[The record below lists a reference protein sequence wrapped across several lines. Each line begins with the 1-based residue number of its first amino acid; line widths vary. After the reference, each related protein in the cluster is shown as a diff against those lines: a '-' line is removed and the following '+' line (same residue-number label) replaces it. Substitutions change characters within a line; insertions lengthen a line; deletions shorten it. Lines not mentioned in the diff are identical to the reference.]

1 MSGSFNTRASSADQ
15 DAEQLRALGY
25 SSDFNRSMSLWE
37 NFSLGFTYLSPVVG
51 VYTLFG
57 LCLAAG
63 GPPMFW
69 SYLLIGAGQ
78 MLVCLIFGEVVSQ
91 FPISGGV
98 YPWARRLVG
107 KRWAWMVGWVY
118 AWALCATI
126 AGVAVGAGPYLAIM
140 LGFNP
145 GPDANI
151 VIALAIILL
160 STALN
165 LVGTKLL
172 ARVAMFGFLCEL
184 VGAILVGG
192 YLLIFERH
200 QPISVLFDTFNLE
213 VNGSYLPAFLAASLA
228 GLFQYYGFE
237 ACGDVAEETPN
248 PGKRI
253 PKAMRMTIYIGG
265 AAAMFAC
272 LALILSVPDMAKV
285 LSGEDTDPVA
295 TILANAFGPIGS
307 RLVMAVVMVSF
318 ISCVLSLQAAA
329 SRLLFAYARDEMI
342 VGSSLF
348 KRLSANHVPS
358 FALLVSGLVPAAIVC
373 LGMFMADAV
382 ATIVGFAAIGI
393 YVAFQLIVV
402 AALIARAKG
411 WRPSGQFTLGAWGLW
426 VNLGALVYGV
436 CAIVN
441 MVWPR
446 SPDAAW
452 YINYSMIL
460 TTLVVMGAGLVYML
474 LGKPYD
480 KGTAP
485 AGDAWKFSKPQAK
498 PSDLTGASV
507 NRSAI

>member
-1 MSGSFNTRASSADQ
+1 MSGSSATRSTASNDE
-15 DAEQLRALGY
+15 DAEQLKALGY
-25 SSDFNRSMSLWE
+25 SSNFERKISLWE

-57 LCLAAG
+57 LCLALG
-63 GPPMFW
+63 GPAFFW
-69 SYLLIGAGQ
+69 SYLLIGLGQ
-78 MLVCLIFGEVVSQ
+78 MLVCLVFGEVVSQ

-107 KRWAWMVGWVY
+107 KRWAWIVGWVY

-126 AGVAVGAGPYLAIM
+126 AAVAVGAGPYLALM
-140 LGFNP
+140 LGFEPSSN
-145 GPDANI
+145 ASI
-151 VIALAIILL
+151 YIALALILL
-160 STALN
+160 TTTLN
-165 LVGTKLL
+165 LAGTKLL

-184 VGAILVGG
+184 IGAILVGG
-192 YLLIFERH
+192 YLLLFERH
-200 QPISVLFDTFNLE
+200 QPFSVLFDTFGIN

-248 PGKRI
+248 PSKNI

-272 LALILSVPDMAKV
+272 LALILAVPDMQKV
-285 LSGEDTDPVA
+285 LAGEDTDPVA
-295 TILANAFGPIGS
+295 TILANAFGPLGS
-307 RLVMAVVMVSF
+307 KLVMAVVMVSF

-342 VGSSLF
+342 VGSSLL

-358 FALLVSGLVPAAIVC
+358 FALIVCGVVPATIVC
-373 LGMFMADAV
+373 LGLFMADAV

-393 YVAFQLIVV
+393 YIAFQLIVI

-411 WRPSGQFTLGAWGLW
+411 WRPSGQFSLNGWGPL
-426 VNLGALVYGV
+426 VNIGALVYGI

-460 TTLVVMGAGLVYML
+460 TTVVVLAVGFLYML
-474 LGKPYD
+474 LAKPYN

-485 AGDAWKFSKPQAK
+485 AGDAWKFSKPTAK
-498 PSDLTGASV
+498 ATVLADV
-507 NRSAI
+507 Q

>member
-1 MSGSFNTRASSADQ
+1 MSGSSNTRASSADQ

-200 QPISVLFDTFNLE
+200 QPIGVLFDTFNLE

-253 PKAMRMTIYIGG
+253 PKAMRM
-265 AAAMFAC
+265 
-272 LALILSVPDMAKV
+272 
-285 LSGEDTDPVA
+285 PVK
-295 TILANAFGPIGS
+295 TPTRS
-307 RLVMAVVMVSF
+307 
-318 ISCVLSLQAAA
+318 
-329 SRLLFAYARDEMI
+329 
-342 VGSSLF
+342 
-348 KRLSANHVPS
+348 
-358 FALLVSGLVPAAIVC
+358 
-373 LGMFMADAV
+373 
-382 ATIVGFAAIGI
+382 
-393 YVAFQLIVV
+393 
-402 AALIARAKG
+402 
-411 WRPSGQFTLGAWGLW
+411 
-426 VNLGALVYGV
+426 
-436 CAIVN
+436 
-441 MVWPR
+441 PR
-446 SPDAAW
+446 SWPMPSARSVRAW
-452 YINYSMIL
+452 
-460 TTLVVMGAGLVYML
+460 
-474 LGKPYD
+474 
-480 KGTAP
+480 
-485 AGDAWKFSKPQAK
+485 
-498 PSDLTGASV
+498 
-507 NRSAI
+507 

>member
-1 MSGSFNTRASSADQ
+1 MSGSSAARAAAPIDH

-63 GPPMFW
+63 GPVMFW
-69 SYLLIGAGQ
+69 SYLLIGLGQ
-78 MLVCLIFGEVVSQ
+78 LLVCLVFGEVVSQ

-118 AWALCATI
+118 AWALCSTI
-126 AGVAVGAGPYLAIM
+126 AGVAVGAGPYLAVL
-140 LGFNP
+140 LGFDPHSN
-145 GPDANI
+145 ANI
-151 VIALAIILL
+151 YVALALILL
-160 STALN
+160 STVLN
-165 LVGTKLL
+165 LAGTKLL
-172 ARVAMFGFLCEL
+172 AKVAMFGFLCEL

-200 QPISVLFDTFNLE
+200 QPLSVLFNTFEIN

-248 PGKRI
+248 PGTRI

-272 LALILSVPDMAKV
+272 LALILSVPDMQRV
-285 LSGEDTDPVA
+285 LAGEDTDPVA
-295 TILANAFGPIGS
+295 TILSNAFGPVGS
-307 RLVMAVVMVSF
+307 RFVMAVVLVSF

-342 VGSSLF
+342 VGSHLLQ
-348 KRLSANHVPS
+348 RLSRNQVPS
-358 FALLVSGLVPAAIVC
+358 FALVVSGVLPAAIVC
-373 LGMFMADAV
+373 LGLFMADAV

-393 YVAFQLIVV
+393 YIAFQMIVI
-402 AALIARAKG
+402 AALWARIKG
-411 WRPSGQFTLGAWGLW
+411 WRPSGQFSLGGKGIW
-426 VNLGALVYGV
+426 VNVAALIYGLG
-436 CAIVN
+436 AIVN

-446 SPDAAW
+446 TPDTAW

-460 TTLVVMGAGLVYML
+460 TTVVVMGTGILYLVL
-474 LGKPYD
+474 ARPYD
-480 KGTAP
+480 KGKAP
-485 AGDAWKFSKPQAK
+485 AGDAWTLSRAPSKVTVAK
-498 PSDLTGASV
+498 GVPAQ
-507 NRSAI
+507 

>member
-1 MSGSFNTRASSADQ
+1 MSGSSATRSTASIDE
-15 DAEQLRALGY
+15 DAEQLKALGY
-25 SSDFNRSMSLWE
+25 SSNFERKISLWE

-57 LCLAAG
+57 LCLALG
-63 GPPMFW
+63 GPAFFW
-69 SYLLIGAGQ
+69 SYLLIGLGQ
-78 MLVCLIFGEVVSQ
+78 MLVCLVFGEVVSQ

-107 KRWAWMVGWVY
+107 KRWAWIVGWVY

-126 AGVAVGAGPYLAIM
+126 AAVAVGAGPYLALM
-140 LGFNP
+140 LGFEPSSN
-145 GPDANI
+145 ASI
-151 VIALAIILL
+151 YIALALILL
-160 STALN
+160 TTTLN
-165 LVGTKLL
+165 LAGTKLL

-184 VGAILVGG
+184 IGAILVGG
-192 YLLIFERH
+192 YLLLFERH
-200 QPISVLFDTFNLE
+200 QPFSVLFDTFGIN

-248 PGKRI
+248 PSKNI

-272 LALILSVPDMAKV
+272 LALILAVPDMQKV
-285 LSGEDTDPVA
+285 LAGEDTDPVA
-295 TILANAFGPIGS
+295 TILANAFGPLGS
-307 RLVMAVVMVSF
+307 KLVMAVVMVSF

-342 VGSSLF
+342 VGSSLL

-358 FALLVSGLVPAAIVC
+358 FALIVCGVVPATIVC
-373 LGMFMADAV
+373 LGLFMADAV

-393 YVAFQLIVV
+393 YIAFQLIVI

-411 WRPSGQFTLGAWGLW
+411 WRPSGQFSLNGWGPL
-426 VNLGALVYGV
+426 VNIGALVYGI

-460 TTLVVMGAGLVYML
+460 TTVVVLAVGFLYML
-474 LGKPYD
+474 LAKPYN

-485 AGDAWKFSKPQAK
+485 AGDAWKFSKPTAK
-498 PSDLTGASV
+498 ATVLADV
-507 NRSAI
+507 Q

>member
-1 MSGSFNTRASSADQ
+1 
-15 DAEQLRALGY
+15 
-25 SSDFNRSMSLWE
+25 
-37 NFSLGFTYLSPVVG
+37 
-51 VYTLFG
+51 
-57 LCLAAG
+57 
-63 GPPMFW
+63 
-69 SYLLIGAGQ
+69 
-78 MLVCLIFGEVVSQ
+78 
-91 FPISGGV
+91 
-98 YPWARRLVG
+98 
-107 KRWAWMVGWVY
+107 
-118 AWALCATI
+118 
-126 AGVAVGAGPYLAIM
+126 VGAGPYLAIM

-285 LSGEDTDPVA
+285 LAGEDTDPVA

-485 AGDAWKFSKPQAK
+485 AGDAWKFSKPLAK